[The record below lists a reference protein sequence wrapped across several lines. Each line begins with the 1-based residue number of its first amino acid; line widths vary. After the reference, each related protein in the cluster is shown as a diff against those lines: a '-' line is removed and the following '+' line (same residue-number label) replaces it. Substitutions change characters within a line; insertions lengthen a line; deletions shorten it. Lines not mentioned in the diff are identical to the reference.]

1 MPLVVSLADASDC
14 CRGTRPAGAPEPAA
28 AGGVERMTIDNQG
41 SGKRPAAQQRLPTL
55 GQRTDLPPR
64 VRNLLDGLN
73 RQAVGYFQP
82 LLTRALTDIEN
93 ALFQLA
99 ERAGNSGEQQRHFE
113 ALRALKDARANV
125 LPRFERRIEADL
137 AEARRGGDDA
147 ATATA
152 PTKATRSALELVD
165 SAVLEEDLA
174 LKEIAGKAD
183 VRNSQA
189 LNAFAHR
196 FAVIAGAAVA
206 ANEALPLGPA
216 RLTEA
221 FRHALADA
229 ALDLEHRVFAYR
241 QIDRAIMMS
250 MAPFYERVNA
260 WLASQKVLPNL
271 QQPGFRRSEH
281 PFAGRSADAPDEQ
294 PPAEEAP
301 ADEATPATARAPGQ
315 APRAAAGEAPLTR
328 AEREFYGPA
337 LFNTLRDLLGARRRA
352 EGLPHTEPA
361 HPASSSDLQSVLGA
375 LQRAPMPASQQ
386 GRYDSEH
393 FRNTLQVKLRRASPE
408 GRPLDLGEE
417 DGDTVDLIGM
427 LFDYV
432 TRNVREGSGA
442 RSLLTRL
449 HVPVLRVALGDKSFF
464 TRRDHPARELLNA
477 IAETGARWFDES
489 DTDPDLAAKMQMV
502 VDHVSND
509 FDGDTGVF
517 ESMLG
522 DLTRHMQTL
531 ARRAEAAERRHI
543 DAARGR
549 DRLDIARGG
558 ARAAM
563 TRLLQSTRPPERV
576 RSLLEQAW
584 TDALAL
590 SALRDGTE
598 GAEFKRRVEVAE
610 HLAGRGSKPFDVAS
624 PVDDGL
630 RQDLESGLHQVGLHD
645 DDVRGLVDNLFSQA
659 PGSATDERLKRID
672 EALREKPRLGSEAH
686 GTAHPRTAEPKV
698 PLTPA
703 EEECLATL
711 RKTPF
716 GTWFEFVRNQQ
727 GETVRRK
734 LAWFSP
740 VTGHCLFVN
749 QRGARADDFTLELLA
764 REMARGQARIA
775 ATESTS
781 IIDRAWKAIVDL
793 LKPHADATKGQ
804 PAVAGARA

>member
-1 MPLVVSLADASDC
+1 MTKDNHDSVN
-14 CRGTRPAGAPEPAA
+14 R
-28 AGGVERMTIDNQG
+28 AGG
-41 SGKRPAAQQRLPTL
+41 PQRLSTL
-55 GQRTDLPPR
+55 GQRGDLPPR
-64 VRNLLDGLN
+64 VRSLLDGLF
-73 RQAVGYFQP
+73 RHAAAYFQP
-82 LLTRALTDIEN
+82 LLTRALTEIETS
-93 ALFQLA
+93 LFQMA
-99 ERAGNSGEQQRHFE
+99 ERAGNSAEQQRRFE
-113 ALRALKDARANV
+113 ALRAIKDARANV

-137 AEARRGGDDA
+137 ADVRRAGDDGATPAPARA
-147 ATATA
+147 ARKT
-152 PTKATRSALELVD
+152 LELVD

-189 LNAFAHR
+189 LSAFTHR
-196 FAVIAGAAVA
+196 FAVIAGGAVA
-206 ANEALPLGPA
+206 STEAVPLGPS
-216 RLTEA
+216 RLAEA
-221 FRHALADA
+221 FRHALADS

-241 QIDRAIMMS
+241 QLDRTIMMS
-250 MAPFYERVNA
+250 LAPFYERLNA
-260 WLASQKVLPNL
+260 WLSAQKILPNL
-271 QQPGFRRSEH
+271 QHPGFRRAEH
-281 PFAGRSADAPDEQ
+281 PSDGRSAEPPGEQ
-294 PPAEEAP
+294 RPAEEPAAEEAVAGTPPALPMPMAP
-301 ADEATPATARAPGQ
+301 PSLASHPGQ
-315 APRAAAGEAPLTR
+315 ARPTGTETPLTR

-337 LFNTLRDLLGARRRA
+337 LFNTLRGLLGAKRRA
-352 EGLPHTEPA
+352 EGMPQTEPA
-361 HPASSSDLQSVLGA
+361 HPASSDDLQSVLGA
-375 LQRAPMPASQQ
+375 LQRAPMSPAQQ
-386 GRYDSEH
+386 ARYDSEH
-393 FRNTLQVKLRRASPE
+393 FKNTLLVKLRRASPE
-408 GRPLDLGEE
+408 GRPLDLGDE
-417 DGDTVDLIGM
+417 DGDTVDLVGM

-502 VDHVSND
+502 VDHVTTD
-509 FDGDTGVF
+509 FDGDMTVF
-517 ESMLG
+517 ETMLG

-549 DRLDIARGG
+549 DRLEVAREGARG
-558 ARAAM
+558 AIQ
-563 TRLLQSTRPPERV
+563 RLLQSAQPPDRV

-590 SALRDGTE
+590 SALRE
-598 GAEFKRRVEVAE
+598 GAEGSEFKRRIEVAE
-610 HLAGRGSKPFDVAS
+610 NVAQRGARPFDAS
-624 PVDDGL
+624 PADSAL

-659 PGSATDERLKRID
+659 PGGPAAERLKRID
-672 EALREKPRLGSEAH
+672 EALREKPRFGGEAQH
-686 GTAHPRTAEPKV
+686 TAAQARTPEPKE
-698 PLTPA
+698 PLSPV
-703 EEECLATL
+703 EEECLAQL
-711 RKTPF
+711 KKTPF

-749 QRGARADDFTLELLA
+749 QRGARTDDFTLELLA
-764 REMARGQARIA
+764 REMARGQARVA
-775 ATESTS
+775 QVESTS

-793 LKPHADATKGQ
+793 LKPHADAKSAA

>member
-1 MPLVVSLADASDC
+1 
-14 CRGTRPAGAPEPAA
+14 
-28 AGGVERMTIDNQG
+28 MTIDSQG
-41 SGKRPAAQQRLPTL
+41 SSKRPTGLQRLPSL
-55 GQRTDLPPR
+55 GQRSDLPSR
-64 VRNLLDGLN
+64 VRNLLEGL
-73 RQAVGYFQP
+73 RRETAAYFQP
-82 LLTRALTDIEN
+82 LLTRALTDAET

-137 AEARRGGDDA
+137 AEVRGDA
-147 ATATA
+147 GESA
-152 PTKATRSALELVD
+152 PEPAPGRPARSALELVD
-165 SAVLEEDLA
+165 SAVLEEELA
-174 LKEIAGKAD
+174 LQEIAGKAD

-189 LNAFAHR
+189 LNAYAHR
-196 FAVIAGAAVA
+196 FAVIAGTAVPPS
-206 ANEALPLGPA
+206 EALPLGPT

-221 FRHALADA
+221 FRYAIADA
-229 ALDLEHRVFAYR
+229 ALDLEHRLFAYR
-241 QIDRAIMMS
+241 QFDRSIMMS
-250 MAPFYERVNA
+250 LAPFYERLNI
-260 WLASQKVLPNL
+260 WLASQRVLANL
-271 QQPGFRRSEH
+271 HLQNPGFRRAET
-281 PFAGRSADAPDEQ
+281 PA
-294 PPAEEAP
+294 PAETRPAEARPEEPSPEAEP
-301 ADEATPATARAPGQ
+301 A
-315 APRAAAGEAPLTR
+315 APRTPGAPPSRGAGMPSPPRQAAAAASDDTPLTR

-337 LFNTLRDLLGARRRA
+337 LFNTLRGLLAAKRHA
-352 EGLPHTEPA
+352 EGVPLDEPE
-361 HPASSSDLQSVLGA
+361 HPASSDDLQSVLGA

-386 GRYDSEH
+386 ARYDSEH
-393 FRNTLQVKLRRASPE
+393 FRNMLQVKLRRASPQ
-408 GRPLDLGEE
+408 GRPLDLAGE
-417 DGDTVDLIGM
+417 DSDTVDLVGM

-449 HVPVLRVALGDKSFF
+449 HVPVLRVALADKSFF

-502 VDHVSND
+502 VDHVSTD
-509 FDGDTGVF
+509 FDGDLSVF

-549 DRLDIARGG
+549 DRLEIAREG
-558 ARAAM
+558 ARGAIA
-563 TRLLQSTRPPERV
+563 RVLQSNRPSERV

-598 GAEFKRRVEVAE
+598 GTEFKRRVEVAE
-610 HLAGRGSKPFDVAS
+610 RLARHDAKAFDPAS
-624 PVDDGL
+624 PGDDGL

-645 DDVRGLVDNLFSQA
+645 ADVRGLVDNLFTPA
-659 PGSATDERLKRID
+659 PSGAAAENLKRID
-672 EALREKPRLGSEAH
+672 EALREKPRLGGEAH
-686 GTAHPRTAEPKV
+686 APAHPRAAEPKE
-698 PLTPA
+698 PLTPL
-703 EEECLATL
+703 EEECLAQL

-734 LAWFSP
+734 LAWYSP

-749 QRGARADDFTLELLA
+749 QRGARTDDFTLELLA
-764 REMARGQARIA
+764 REMARGQARVA
-775 ATESTS
+775 PVESTS

-793 LKPHADATKGQ
+793 LRPHADAPKGQ
-804 PAVAGARA
+804 AAIAGARA

>member
-1 MPLVVSLADASDC
+1 
-14 CRGTRPAGAPEPAA
+14 
-28 AGGVERMTIDNQG
+28 MTIDNQG
-41 SGKRPAAQQRLPTL
+41 SGKRPAGPRQLATL
-55 GQRTDLPPR
+55 GQRADLPPR

-73 RQAVGYFQP
+73 RHAAGYFQP

-99 ERAGNSGEQQRHFE
+99 EKAGSSGEQQRHFE

-137 AEARRGGDDA
+137 AEVRRSDA
-147 ATATA
+147 EAAPAPPATSR
-152 PTKATRSALELVD
+152 KSLELVD

-174 LKEIAGKAD
+174 LQEIAGKAD

-206 ANEALPLGPA
+206 PNEVLALGPT
-216 RLTEA
+216 RLAEA
-221 FRHALADA
+221 FRHAFADA
-229 ALDLEHRVFAYR
+229 ALDLEHRVFVYR
-241 QIDRAIMMS
+241 QLDRAIMMS
-250 MAPFYERVNA
+250 LAPFYERVNT
-260 WLASQKVLPNL
+260 WLSSQKVLPHL
-271 QQPGFRRSEH
+271 QHHPGFRRAEQ
-281 PFAGRSADAPDEQ
+281 AGDGRPVEPPGEPTPVEAPPEAAPAAAATAKVPQ
-294 PPAEEAP
+294 PPAP
-301 ADEATPATARAPGQ
+301 PMFADRPPSPLARTTPAPD
-315 APRAAAGEAPLTR
+315 EAPLTR

-352 EGLPHTEPA
+352 EGAPHVEPA

-375 LQRAPMPASQQ
+375 LQRTPLPASQQ

-417 DGDTVDLIGM
+417 DADTVDLIGM

-502 VDHVSND
+502 VDHVTTD
-509 FDGDTGVF
+509 FDGDMTVF
-517 ESMLG
+517 EAMLG

-549 DRLDIARGG
+549 DRLEVARDG
-558 ARAAM
+558 ARTAM
-563 TRLLQSTRPPERV
+563 TRLLQATQPSERV

-598 GAEFKRRVEVAE
+598 GTEFKRRVEVAE
-610 HLAGRGSKPFDVAS
+610 HLAQRGPKPFDPAS
-624 PVDDGL
+624 PADEGV

-645 DDVRGLVDNLFSQA
+645 DDVRGLVDNLFSHEPSGA
-659 PGSATDERLKRID
+659 AAERLKRID
-672 EALREKPRLGSEAH
+672 EALREKPRLGGEAH
-686 GTAHPRTAEPKV
+686 GAAHPRATEPKV
-698 PLTPA
+698 PLTPE
-703 EEECLATL
+703 EEECLAQL
-711 RKTPF
+711 RRTPF

-749 QRGARADDFTLELLA
+749 QRGARTDDFTLELLA
-764 REMARGQARIA
+764 REMARGQARVA
-775 ATESTS
+775 PVESTS
-781 IIDRAWKAIVDL
+781 IIDRAWKAIIDL
-793 LKPHADATKGQ
+793 LKPHADAVKGQ
-804 PAVAGARA
+804 PAIAGARA